1 MANKKYFR
9 NIPDFDYISRLP
21 GGKNIS
27 DYVKTKNLFKR
38 AKIRDDIFE
47 DITYFVKYK
56 ISGDDRPDNVAFDVY
71 RDSNLDWLVMLSNN
85 IINLANEWP
94 LTQRSF
100 NNYCLNKYGSYEN
113 LYDTHHYETQEVR
126 DSRGDVILEQ
136 GIQVPQNYSITFF
149 DVGIGTEIL
158 ATGITNEVTNL
169 DYEEK
174 IQDDK
179 ANIFVLNKRDLSVV
193 LNDISNIMPY
203 KEGSTQ
209 YVNSKLVKG
218 ENSRLY

>member
-1 MANKKYFR
+1 MAHKKYFR

-179 ANIFVLNKRDLSVV
+179 ANIFVLNKRYLSVV

>member
-1 MANKKYFR
+1 MANKTYFR
-9 NIPDFDYISRLP
+9 NVPDFDYISRLP
-21 GGKNIS
+21 GGKSIS
-27 DYVKTKNLFKR
+27 DYVKTKNLFRR
-38 AKIRDDIFE
+38 AKIREDIFD
-47 DITYFVKYK
+47 DITYFVRYK
-56 ISGDDRPDNVAFDVY
+56 VSADDRPDNVAFEVY

-113 LYDTHHYETQEVR
+113 LYDVHHYETQEVK
-126 DSRGDVILEQ
+126 DGRGDIILEQ
-136 GIQVPQNYSITFF
+136 GIQVPKNYSITFF
-149 DVGIGTEIL
+149 DVASQREIL
-158 ATGITNEVTNL
+158 ATGITDEITNL
-169 DYEEK
+169 AHEER

-179 ANIFVLNKRDLSVV
+179 ANIFVLNKRYLSVV
-193 LNDISNIMPY
+193 LNDINNIMPY

-209 YVNSKLVKG
+209 YVNTKLVKG

>member
-179 ANIFVLNKRDLSVV
+179 ANIFVLNKRYLSVV